1 MARFEIYPNP
11 IVADRLDFPY
21 VLDIQSD
28 LLYRFAERVCV
39 PLVRTGLIPGVTDR
53 LNPGLEVNGQ
63 PVRLHPLGI
72 TVFFVNE
79 LRGPVGKASAQSLE
93 IETALDMLLRGY

>member
-11 IVADRLDFPY
+11 ITADRLDFPY

-39 PLVRTGLIPGVTDR
+39 PLVRTGLIPGMTDR
-53 LNPGLEVNGQ
+53 LNPSMDVSGQ
-63 PVRLHPLGI
+63 TVRLHPLGI
-72 TVFFVNE
+72 SVFYVNE
-79 LRGPVGKASAQSLE
+79 LRSAVGTAKAQALE
-93 IETALDMLLRGY
+93 IDTALDMLLRGY